1 MKALKVLAVSFAA
14 ISAVGCSTILT
25 EDTQRLNVVSSSDKQ
40 FTVEVDGVK
49 QKAPGIITVKKEN
62 KDKTL
67 TVISPECSQQV
78 ALNKEVEPTFFVN
91 ILSGGAFGSTTD
103 YASEKM
109 WRYQDSVQINCN

>member
-1 MKALKVLAVSFAA
+1 MNVIKTLIVAGAA

-25 EDTQRLNVVSSSDKQ
+25 DENQRINVVSSSDKK
-40 FTVEVDGVK
+40 FTVEVDGIE
-49 QKAPGIITVKKEN
+49 QTAPGIITVKKEN

-67 TVISPECSQQV
+67 LVTSEGCKQQV

-103 YASEKM
+103 FASEKM
-109 WRYQDSVQINCN
+109 WRYQDTLQINCQ